1 MKSAYKIGT
10 FLLALIVL
18 SGSIDMTPIS
28 ITPYRNAYPS
38 RNGYVMPTQG
48 DYLVAT
54 WYNPCTNFMIV
65 TGSGEAY
72 NNTVNVLFYRN
83 GEYLGQKVI
92 AFQPWSELYVS
103 TEFTYDTVAVVN
115 WDGGQ
120 DSAVMLWGWWHY
132 SARRR

>member
-1 MKSAYKIGT
+1 MKTLYKIGT
-10 FLLALIVL
+10 FLLALVVL
-18 SGSIDMTPIS
+18 SGSIDMTPYNV
-28 ITPYRNAYPS
+28 TPYRNTYLS
-38 RNGYVMPTQG
+38 RFGYVMPTQG

-92 AFQPWSELYVS
+92 VFQPWSELYVS
-103 TEFTYDTVAVVN
+103 TEYAYDTAVIIN
-115 WDGGQ
+115 WDGPT
-120 DSAVMLWGWWHY
+120 DSVIQPWCWWHY
-132 SARRR
+132 